1 MQGQNV
7 PVFIRIDL
15 VLFLQCP
22 CHAFV
27 SYCEPLSVSDLI
39 RRL

>member
-7 PVFIRIDL
+7 PMFIEIDL
-15 VLFLQCP
+15 GSILQCP

-27 SYCEPLSVSDLI
+27 SYCEPLSVSGLI
-39 RRL
+39 RRQ

>member
-7 PVFIRIDL
+7 PVFIGIDL
-15 VLFLQCP
+15 GSILQCP

-27 SYCEPLSVSDLI
+27 SYCEPLSVSGLI
-39 RRL
+39 RRQ